1 MADLPGILKDV
12 KELNNKYSY
21 EPTSHILDFNIDPN
35 LDVNGNVDD
44 TLSDTCPPLAFSPGS
59 LDSLDFFNDLQPID
73 MPYPPPSTRF
83 QRRFVSFGHRLEC
96 KARQRCHGCRAALE
110 WRE

>member
-44 TLSDTCPPLAFSPGS
+44 TLSDTCRILLALLHAHNPWLGKLYSAEYEIS
-59 LDSLDFFNDLQPID
+59 KTLCIIWA
-73 MPYPPPSTRF
+73 ST
-83 QRRFVSFGHRLEC
+83 
-96 KARQRCHGCRAALE
+96 
-110 WRE
+110 